1 MNLKE
6 EQDKLRAEGKRLCV
20 DCKHGSFNWWR
31 SDYGDLVAN
40 HYCKLHPSDG
50 FYTIHI
56 NCLSC
61 EHPDRFCK
69 FEQKGNEQ

>member
-6 EQDKLRAEGKRLCV
+6 KQDKLRAEGKRLCV
-20 DCKHGSFNWWR
+20 DCKHGSFNWYHAGYPSMR
-31 SDYGDLVAN
+31 VPC

-56 NCLSC
+56 NLLSC

-69 FEQKGNEQ
+69 FEAKENA